1 MVMKK
6 IMFTM
11 TVTYDEDETQSDYI
25 LSLINHEMLS
35 MKGVLFTESD
45 VIFDKQIKQKAETK

>member
-1 MVMKK
+1 MKK

-25 LSLINHEMLS
+25 LSLINHEMLT
-35 MKGVLFTESD
+35 MKGVLFSESD